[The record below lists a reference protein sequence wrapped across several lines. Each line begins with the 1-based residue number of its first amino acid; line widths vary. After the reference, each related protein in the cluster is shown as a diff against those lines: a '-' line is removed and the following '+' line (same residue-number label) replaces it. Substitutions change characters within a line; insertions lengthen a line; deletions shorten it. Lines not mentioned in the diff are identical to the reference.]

1 MARRSEQPQLGLQVL
16 VADDNAI
23 NCAVAVAMLEEFGC
37 SVVVAEDGRRAVEL
51 AREQRFDAVLM
62 DCQMPGMDGYAATEA
77 IRRDEGQRGLPPTQ
91 VIALTANVMARD
103 RDRCVAAGMDAF
115 LGKPF
120 RAAQLLELLRPI
132 ATARGGSADVQ
143 TEDEP
148 ATEAAEQA
156 TLVDNESAS
165 LDEAP
170 AQPAEALD
178 DAETDAMLEAPAAA
192 TAPVSRL
199 PVLDLEQ
206 VESIRSLGKPRVFEQ
221 MCEMLFA
228 SSGEAFER
236 LDSALADG
244 DLERVAAAAHSLKS
258 PVGNLGGRRLADLLE
273 RCETAAR
280 EGRELAQVRRSAT
293 PLKPHYAAL
302 VAALEA
308 ETRRATGTR

>member
-1 MARRSEQPQLGLQVL
+1 

-37 SVVVAEDGRRAVEL
+37 KVVVAEDGRSAVDL
-51 AREQRFDAVLM
+51 AKEQRFDTVLM
-62 DCQMPGMDGYAATEA
+62 DCQMPGMDGYSATEA
-77 IRRDEGQRGLPPTQ
+77 IRRDENQRGLPPTQ

-103 RDRCVAAGMDAF
+103 RDRCVAAGMDGF

-132 ATARGGSADVQ
+132 ATARGASPDVQ
-143 TEDEP
+143 VEGGP
-148 ATEAAEQA
+148 GSEADAQA
-156 TLVDNESAS
+156 AVVDGHSDS
-165 LDEAP
+165 VDEAP
-170 AQPAEALD
+170 ARSDETLD
-178 DAETDAMLEAPAAA
+178 DAETDAMLEAPAEPM
-192 TAPVSRL
+192 APVSRL

-228 SSGEAFER
+228 SAGETFER
-236 LDSALADG
+236 LDAALADG
-244 DLERVAAAAHSLKS
+244 DLEGVAAATHSLKS
-258 PVGNLGGRRLADLLE
+258 PVGNLGGRRLADLLG

-280 EGRELAQVRRSAT
+280 EGRELTQVRRTAT

-308 ETRRATGTR
+308 EIRRANGTR